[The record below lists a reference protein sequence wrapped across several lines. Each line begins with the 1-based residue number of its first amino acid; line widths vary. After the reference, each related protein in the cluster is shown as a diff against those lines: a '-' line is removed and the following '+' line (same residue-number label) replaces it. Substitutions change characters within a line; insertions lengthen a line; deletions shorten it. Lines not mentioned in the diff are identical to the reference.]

1 MLTMIHADVVAADFK
16 TEPTSTADLSMS
28 PSVSAVSS
36 SPSADFNM
44 SPSVQED
51 QSLQEGNAGSGKG
64 KPKQAPKR
72 GRTNDK

>member
-16 TEPTSTADLSMS
+16 TEPSTTADLSMS
-28 PSVSAVSS
+28 PSISAMLS
-36 SPSADFNM
+36 SPSADSNTT
-44 SPSVQED
+44 PSVQEE
-51 QSLQEGNAGSGKG
+51 QSVQEGSAGSGKG